1 MKKFILLAAAL
12 LMSTTAFADS
22 YTIVFNDNPTGEDG
36 TAVIKPDV
44 TADSIAAEGAEFIAD
59 VAIGTAS
66 TTTRAYFGRTG
77 YGLKFGNSSN
87 PGNLLIHLSA
97 KGQVTATSI
106 VVKAAPWWNTD
117 TEKIDTPHATLNGFA
132 YEIDA
137 TETALKEYEI
147 KFDEPQFIDTLF
159 FSGTEKGRSYVKSV
173 TINYEAASFDA
184 SVAHAPRYTEGKAF
198 EVVLGPDLV
207 QGGFPKTDAEGNVST
222 KNGISEKYDWVEYIN
237 PTSTLDNGK
246 AEVQTSNR
254 WTNFDPNY
262 EDYNYGEGSNWIQVY
277 GNNGSVNSPVL
288 SAAWGKYMIFIVK
301 ETAKMSFLGVG
312 SASGS
317 AEDGNCLRVVALSE
331 DGDIIEANS
340 TPGGIYGKGTASDTV
355 NIALDPEKVYQI
367 TVKGDETANKDI
379 MLAGIQIFGASEA
392 PGIAPKAPEVPNY
405 AFWET
410 VKGPDMLTTKTKTAD
425 DGTAS
430 EKAAI
435 ALDWIEY
442 VNPTSTLDDGSAEVQ
457 TSNRWTDLN
466 PETGERGEWLQVTG
480 ADGSVTSP
488 VVSAQWGKYLKFFV
502 KDTKKFTVY
511 ATGSASGSAEEGNYV
526 LVTAKPFNNSNAIVA
541 QTEPGTIYGK
551 GTASD
556 CVTVELDPTEKYE
569 IWVQGAPEVNRDIMI
584 TAVTLQDEATAEAQ
598 EAGKGT
604 LNIAIENAKE
614 VSDLGIYT
622 VNLVEGKTYTLNGE
636 APVGLKALVIYGN
649 NATVVTDETG
659 QITAQLGLAL
669 TDVNFDCAAST
680 VAPIA
685 MSEEPDESLYTYSE
699 ETTTAEDGTETVVGT
714 YKYEGANQKVYEASN
729 IIILKSNF
737 ANLPGSLI
745 DGGTKPWALRTL
757 LISEAIVQ
765 NNNAEGKAIIRW
777 DNGANSIKNIK
788 IENSTFY
795 NTNETTSYYFLRFS
809 NASNATGN
817 KVWGTEDAAMAWDMT
832 NNTFVNSPSNQ
843 NFANNYVNNKCV
855 TAEWTKNVFVN
866 TYRLQKAIG
875 GSCTYVTD
883 STNCIWGGINE
894 VDGTDATK
902 FAVLDS
908 MDIQTAELP
917 ALDLTN
923 PEALKEYFAPFES
936 SYAAK
941 VQAGDPRWAVEYV
954 EPTPPT
960 PPVGI
965 EQIDA
970 ETTGTNRAYNLN
982 GQRIEKA
989 QGLIIRDGRV
999 QYIK

>member
-1 MKKFILLAAAL
+1 MKKLFLLAAAV
-12 LMSTTAFADS
+12 LMSTSAFADS
-22 YTIVFNDNPTGEDG
+22 YTIVFNDNPEGVDG
-36 TAVIKPDV
+36 SAVIKPDV

-66 TTTRAYFGRTG
+66 TTTRAYFGQTG

-87 PGNLLIHLSA
+87 PGNLLLHLSA
-97 KGQVTATSI
+97 KGQVNATSI
-106 VVKAAPWWNTD
+106 VVKAAPWWNTE
-117 TEKIDTPHATLNGFA
+117 TGKIDTPHATINGFA

-159 FSGTEKGRSYVKSV
+159 FSGTEKGRSYVKSI

-184 SVAHAPRYTEGKAF
+184 TVAHAPRYTEGKAF

-207 QGGFPKTDAEGNVST
+207 QGGFPKTAEDGTVSE

-254 WTNFDPNY
+254 WTNYDPTY
-262 EDYNYGEGSNWIQVY
+262 EDFNYGEGANWIQVH
-277 GNNGSVNSPVL
+277 GENGSVNSPVL
-288 SAAWGKYMIFIVK
+288 SAQWGKYMIFTVK
-301 ETAKMSFLGVG
+301 ETSKMVFLGVG

-331 DGDIIEANS
+331 DGDIAEFNS
-340 TPGGIYGKGTASDTV
+340 TPGAIYGKGTASDTV
-355 NIALDPEKVYQI
+355 TITLDPEKVYQI

-379 MLAGIQIFGASEA
+379 MLAGIQIFGTSEVA
-392 PGIAPKAPEVPNY
+392 GAAPKAPAVPNFAY
-405 AFWET
+405 WET

-442 VNPTSTLDDGSAEVQ
+442 VNPTSTLDDGTAEVQ

-466 PETGERGEWLQVTG
+466 PETGERGEWIQVTG
-480 ADGSVTSP
+480 ENGSVNSP

-511 ATGSASGSAEEGNYV
+511 ATGSASGSAEDGNYL
-526 LVTAKPFNNSNAIVA
+526 LVTAKPFNNSTAIVA
-541 QTEPGTIYGK
+541 KTEAGTIYGK

-556 CVTVELDPTEKYE
+556 CVAVELDPTEKYE
-569 IWVQGAPEVNRDIMI
+569 IWVEGAPDVNKDIMI
-584 TAVTLQDEATAEAQ
+584 TAVTLQDEVTADAQ

-604 LNIAIENAKE
+604 LNIAIEKGEYSE
-614 VSDLGIYT
+614 VLGAVLVDL
-622 VNLVEGKTYTLNGE
+622 VKDKTYTLNGE
-636 APVGLKALVIYGN
+636 APLDAHPYIISGN
-649 NATVVTDETG
+649 GATVVTDATG
-659 QITAQLGLAL
+659 QITVQTGLMIGS
-669 TDVNFDCAAST
+669 VNFDCAAST

-685 MSEEPDESLYTYSE
+685 MSAEPDASLYTYSE
-699 ETTTAEDGTETVVGT
+699 TTETAEDGTETVVGT
-714 YKYEGANQKVYEASN
+714 YKYEGANQKVYESQG
-729 IIILKSNF
+729 IIITNTNF
-737 ANLPGSLI
+737 ANLGVSLI
-745 DGGTKPWALRTL
+745 DANKQPWALRNLT
-757 LISEAIVQ
+757 ITDVIVQ
-765 NNNAEGKAIIRW
+765 NNNTDGKALIRF
-777 DNGANSIKNIK
+777 DDGGNSIKNIDIK
-788 IENSTFY
+788 NSTFY
-795 NTNETTSYYFLRFS
+795 NTNETTNYYFLRFS

-817 KVWGTEDAAMAWDMT
+817 KVWGTEDQAMTWNMK

-855 TAEWTKNVFVN
+855 TAEWTQNIFVN

-923 PEALKEYFAPFES
+923 PDALKEYFAPFES

-941 VQAGDPRWAVEYV
+941 CQAGDPRWAVPYV
-954 EPTPPT
+954 EPTPP
-960 PPVGI
+960 VAI
-965 EQIDA
+965 EKI
-970 ETTGTNRAYNLN
+970 ETEAIIGTDRTYNVS
-982 GQRIEKA
+982 GQRTEKA
-989 QGLIIRDGRV
+989 QGLIIRNGKV
-999 QYIK
+999 EYIK

>member
-1 MKKFILLAAAL
+1 MKKFILLAAAV

-22 YTIVFNDNPTGEDG
+22 YTIVFNDSPTGEDG
-36 TAVIKPDV
+36 SAVIKPDV

-59 VAIGTAS
+59 VAIGPNA
-66 TTTRAYFGRTG
+66 TTSRAYFGRAG

-106 VVKAAPWWNTD
+106 VVKAAPWWNAD
-117 TEKIDTPHATLNGFA
+117 SGNIDTPHATINGFA
-132 YEIDA
+132 YEIDP

-147 KFDEPQFIDTLF
+147 TFEEPQFIDTLYF
-159 FSGTEKGRSYVKSV
+159 GGTDKGRSFVKSV
-173 TINYEAASFDA
+173 TINFEAASFDA
-184 SVAHAPRYTEGKAF
+184 TAAHAPRYSEGKAF

-207 QGGFPKTDAEGNVST
+207 QGGFPKTAEDGTVSE

-254 WTNFDPNY
+254 WTNYDPNY
-262 EDYNYGEGSNWIQVY
+262 EDWNYGEGANWIQVY
-277 GNNGSVNSPVL
+277 GENGSVNSPVL
-288 SAAWGKYMIFIVK
+288 SAAWGKYMNFVVK
-301 ETAKMSFLGVG
+301 ETAKMIFLGVG
-312 SASGS
+312 SAGGS
-317 AEDGNCLRVVALSE
+317 AEDGNCLRIVALSE

-355 NIALDPEKVYQI
+355 SIALDPEKVYQVS
-367 TVKGDETANKDI
+367 VKGDETAKKDI
-379 MLAGIQIFGASEA
+379 MLAGIQIFGVSEA
-392 PGIAPKAPEVPNY
+392 PGIAPKAPNVPNY

-410 VKGPDMLTTKTKTAD
+410 VKGPDMLTTKPKTAD
-425 DGTAS
+425 DGTVS
-430 EKAAI
+430 DKAAI

-442 VNPTSTLDDGSAEVQ
+442 VNPTSTLDDGTAEVQ
-457 TSNRWTDLN
+457 VSNRWTDLN

-480 ADGSVTSP
+480 EDGSVNSP
-488 VVSAQWGKYLKFFV
+488 VVSAQWGKYLMFFV

-526 LVTAKPFNNSNAIVA
+526 LVTATPFTSSKAITA

-556 CVTVELDPTEKYE
+556 CVTIELDPAEKYE
-569 IWVQGAPEVNRDIMI
+569 IKVEGAPVVNRDIMI
-584 TAVTLQDEATAEAQ
+584 TGVTLQDEVTADAQ
-598 EAGKGT
+598 EAGQGT
-604 LNIAIENAKE
+604 LNIAIAKAEE
-614 VSDLGIYT
+614 VAGTGIYT
-622 VNLVEGKTYTLNGE
+622 VELTEGKTYTLAGE
-636 APVGLKALVIYGN
+636 APLGLKALALFGN

-659 QITAQLGLAL
+659 QITVQTGLTIA
-669 TDVNFDCAAST
+669 DVNFDCAAST

-699 ETTTAEDGTETVVGT
+699 ETTVGEDGTETVVGT
-714 YKYEGANQKVYEASN
+714 YKYEGASQKVYEGSAIN
-729 IIILKSNF
+729 LINTKF

-745 DGGTKPWALRTL
+745 DGGTKPWALHSL
-757 LISEAIVQ
+757 YIDEAIVQ

-777 DNGANSIKNIK
+777 DNGANSIQNIR
-788 IENSTFY
+788 IDNSTFY

-809 NASNATGN
+809 NASNARPS
-817 KVWGTEDAAMAWDMT
+817 KVWGSDPELAVCSWNMT

-843 NFANNYVNNKCV
+843 NFANNYVNDKTV
-855 TAEWTKNVFVN
+855 TAEWTKNIFVN
-866 TYRLQKAIG
+866 TWRLQKAIG
-875 GSCTYVTD
+875 GSCNYVTD
-883 STNCIWGGINE
+883 STNCIWGGVNE
-894 VDGTDATK
+894 VDNTDATK

-923 PEALKEYFAPFES
+923 PEALKEFFAPYES
-936 SYAAK
+936 SYAAE

-954 EPTPPT
+954 APE

-965 EQIDA
+965 ETIKTE
-970 ETTGTNRAYNLN
+970 ETGIEPAYNIS

-989 QGLIIRDGRV
+989 QGLIIRNGKV
-999 QYIK
+999 EYIK

>member
-1 MKKFILLAAAL
+1 MKKFILLAAAV

-22 YTIVFNDNPTGEDG
+22 YTIVFNDNPEGVDG

-66 TTTRAYFGRTG
+66 TTTRAYFGQTG

-97 KGQVTATSI
+97 KGQVNATSI
-106 VVKAAPWWNTD
+106 VIKAAPWWNTD
-117 TEKIDTPHATLNGFA
+117 SGKIDTPHATLNGYA
-132 YEIDA
+132 YTIDD

-147 KFDEPQFIDTLF
+147 VFDEPQLIDTLF

-207 QGGFPKTDAEGNVST
+207 QGGFPKTDAEGNVSE

-262 EDYNYGEGSNWIQVY
+262 EDYNYGDGNNWIQVY

-288 SAAWGKYMIFIVK
+288 SSAWGKYMIFIVK

-317 AEDGNCLRVVALSE
+317 AEDGNCLRVVALAD
-331 DGDIIEANS
+331 DGEIIEANS
-340 TPGGIYGKGTASDTV
+340 TPGAIYGKGTASDTL
-355 NIALDPEKVYQI
+355 NITLDPAKVYQI
-367 TVKGDETANKDI
+367 TLKGDETAQKDI
-379 MLAGIQIFGASEA
+379 MLAAIQIFGASDA

-410 VKGPDMLTTKTKTAD
+410 VKGPDMLTTKTKTAE
-425 DGTAS
+425 DGTVS
-430 EKAAI
+430 DKAAI

-442 VNPTSTLDDGSAEVQ
+442 VNPTSTLDDGTAEVQ

-466 PETGERGEWLQVTG
+466 PETGERGEWIQVTG
-480 ADGSVTSP
+480 SDGSVNSP
-488 VVSAQWGKYLKFFV
+488 VISAQWGKYLKFFV

-556 CVTVELDPTEKYE
+556 CVAVELDPTEKYE
-569 IWVQGAPEVNRDIMI
+569 IWVEGAPEVNRDIMI
-584 TAVTLQDEATAEAQ
+584 TAVTLQDEATADAQ

-604 LNIAIENAKE
+604 LNIAIANAKE
-614 VSDLGIYT
+614 VEGTGFYT
-622 VNLVEGKTYTLNGE
+622 VDLVEGKTYTLNGE
-636 APVGLKALVIYGN
+636 APLGNKNVVIFGN
-649 NATVVTDETG
+649 KATVVTDATG
-659 QITAQLGLAL
+659 QITAQNAL
-669 TDVNFDCAAST
+669 VITDANFDCAAST

-699 ETTTAEDGTETVVGT
+699 TTETAEDGTETVVGT
-714 YKYEGANQKVYEASN
+714 YKYEGANQKVYESTAIS
-729 IIILKSNF
+729 IQRSNF
-737 ANLPGSLI
+737 ANLPVSLI
-745 DGGTKPWALRTL
+745 DGGTKPWALRAL
-757 LISEAIVQ
+757 LISESIIQ
-765 NNNAEGKAIIRW
+765 NNNADGKAIIRW
-777 DNGANSIKNIK
+777 DNGASSIKDIR

-795 NTNETTSYYFLRFS
+795 NTNETTNYYFLRFT

-817 KVWGTEDAAMAWDMT
+817 KVWGTEDAAMTWNMT

-883 STNCIWGGINE
+883 STNCIQGGINE

-908 MDIQTAELP
+908 MDIQYTELP

-923 PEALKEYFAPFES
+923 PEALKEFFAPFES
-936 SYAAK
+936 SYAAE

-954 EPTPPT
+954 DPTPI
-960 PPVGI
+960 VGI
-965 EQIDA
+965 EQI
-970 ETTGTNRAYNLN
+970 ETETIGTNRAYNLN

>member
-1 MKKFILLAAAL
+1 MKKFILLAAAV

-22 YTIVFNDNPTGEDG
+22 YTIVFNDSPTGDDG

-59 VAIGTAS
+59 VAIGVNS
-66 TTTRAYFGRTG
+66 TTTRAYFGRAG

-117 TEKIDTPHATLNGFA
+117 TEKIDTPHATINGFA

-137 TETALKEYEI
+137 TETALKDYEI
-147 KFDEPQFIDTLF
+147 VFDEPQLIDTLF

-173 TINYEAASFDA
+173 TINFEAASFDA
-184 SVAHAPRYTEGKAF
+184 SAAHAPRYTEGKAF

-207 QGGFPKTDAEGNVST
+207 QGGFPKTAEDGTVSE

-254 WTNFDPNY
+254 WTNYDPNY
-262 EDYNYGEGSNWIQVY
+262 EDWNYGEGANWIQVY
-277 GNNGSVNSPVL
+277 GENGSVNSPVL
-288 SAAWGKYMIFIVK
+288 SAQWGKYMNFVVK
-301 ETAKMSFLGVG
+301 ETTKMIFLGVG
-312 SASGS
+312 SGSGS
-317 AEDGNCLRVVALSE
+317 ADDGNCLRIVALSE
-331 DGDIIEANS
+331 DGDVIEANS

-355 NIALDPEKVYQI
+355 TIKLDPEKVYQVA
-367 TVKGDETANKDI
+367 VKGDETAKKDI
-379 MLAGIQIFGASEA
+379 MLAGIQIFGVSEA
-392 PGIAPKAPEVPNY
+392 AGIAPKAPEVPNY
-405 AFWET
+405 AYWET
-410 VKGPDMLTTKTKTAD
+410 VKGPDMLTTKPKTAD
-425 DGTAS
+425 DGTVS
-430 EKAAI
+430 DKAAI

-442 VNPTSTLDDGSAEVQ
+442 VNPTSTLDDGTAEVQ
-457 TSNRWTDLN
+457 VSNRWTDLN
-466 PETGERGEWLQVTG
+466 PETGVRGEWLQVTG
-480 ADGSVTSP
+480 EDGSVNSP

-526 LVTAKPFNNSNAIVA
+526 LVTATPFTSSNAITA

-556 CVTVELDPTEKYE
+556 CVTIELDPAQKYE
-569 IWVQGAPEVNRDIMI
+569 IKVEGAPEVNRDIMI
-584 TAVTLQDEATAEAQ
+584 TGVTLQDEVTADAQ
-598 EAGKGT
+598 EAGAGT
-604 LNIAIENAKE
+604 LNIAIANAKVVPDTE
-614 VSDLGIYT
+614 IYT
-622 VNLVEGKTYTLNGE
+622 VELAEGKTYTLNGE
-636 APVGLKALVIYGN
+636 APVGLKALIIYGN
-649 NATVVTDETG
+649 NATVVPDETG
-659 QITAQLGLAL
+659 QITAQYGLAL

-699 ETTTAEDGTETVVGT
+699 ETVTAEDGTETVVGT
-714 YKYEGANQKVYEASN
+714 YKYEGASQKVYEASN
-729 IIILKSNF
+729 IIILRSNF

-745 DGGTKPWALRTL
+745 DGGTKPWALHLL
-757 LISEAIVQ
+757 LIEESIVQ

-777 DNGANSIKNIK
+777 DGGANSIQNIQ
-788 IENSTFY
+788 IDNSTFY

-809 NASNATGN
+809 NASNARPS
-817 KVWGTEDAAMAWDMT
+817 KVWGETEEAYCTWNMY

-843 NFANNYVNNKCV
+843 NFANNYVNDKTV
-855 TAEWTKNVFVN
+855 TAEWTKNIFVN
-866 TYRLQKAIG
+866 TWRLQKAIG
-875 GSCTYVTD
+875 GSCNYVTD

-894 VDGTDATK
+894 VDNTDATK

-923 PEALKEYFAPFES
+923 PLALKEYFAPYES
-936 SYAAK
+936 SYAAE

-954 EPTPPT
+954 APE

-965 EQIDA
+965 ETIKTE
-970 ETTGTNRAYNLN
+970 ETAIERAYNLS

-989 QGLIIRDGRV
+989 KGLIIRNGKV
-999 QYIK
+999 EYLK

>member
-1 MKKFILLAAAL
+1 MKKFILLAAAV
-12 LMSTTAFADS
+12 LMSATAFADS
-22 YTIVFNDNPTGEDG
+22 YTIVFNDNPEGTDG

-66 TTTRAYFGRTG
+66 TTTRAYFGQTG

-97 KGQVTATSI
+97 KGQVNATSI
-106 VVKAAPWWNTD
+106 VVKAAPWWNT
-117 TEKIDTPHATLNGFA
+117 ESGKIDTPHATINGFE
-132 YEIDA
+132 YTVDD

-147 KFDEPQFIDTLF
+147 TFEEPQFIDTLF

-184 SVAHAPRYTEGKAF
+184 SVAHAPRYTEGKTF

-207 QGGFPKTDAEGNVST
+207 QGGFPKTAEDGTVST

-262 EDYNYGEGSNWIQVY
+262 EDYNYGEGNNWIQVY

-288 SAAWGKYMIFIVK
+288 SAQWGKYMVFYVK

-312 SASGS
+312 SAGGS
-317 AEDGNCLRVVALSE
+317 AEDGNCLRIVALSE

-355 NIALDPEKVYQI
+355 SITLDPEKVYQI
-367 TVKGDETANKDI
+367 TVKGDETVNKDI
-379 MLAGIQIFGASEA
+379 MLAGFQIFGASEA
-392 PGIAPKAPEVPNY
+392 PGIAPKAPKVPNY
-405 AFWET
+405 AYWET
-410 VKGPDMLTTKTKTAD
+410 VKGPDMLTTKTKTAE
-425 DGTAS
+425 DGTVS

-457 TSNRWTDLN
+457 NSNRWTDLN
-466 PETGERGEWLQVTG
+466 PETGERGEWIQVTG
-480 ADGSVTSP
+480 AEGSVISP
-488 VVSAQWGKYLKFFV
+488 VISAQWGKFMKFFV

-511 ATGSASGSAEEGNYV
+511 AVGSASGSAEDGNYV
-526 LVTAKPFNNSNAIVA
+526 LVTAKPFNSTKNIVA

-569 IWVQGAPEVNRDIMI
+569 IWVEGAPEVNKDIMI
-584 TAVTLQDEATAEAQ
+584 SAVTLQDETTAEAQ

-604 LNIAIENAKE
+604 LNLAIANATE
-614 VSDLGIYT
+614 VEGTGIYT
-622 VNLVEGKTYTLNGE
+622 VELVEGKTYTLNGE
-636 APVGLKALVIYGN
+636 APLGGKNLVIFGN
-649 NATVVTDETG
+649 NATVITDATG
-659 QITAQLGLAL
+659 QITAQTGLVISDA
-669 TDVNFDCAAST
+669 NFDCAAST

-699 ETTTAEDGTETVVGT
+699 TTETAEDGTETVVGT
-714 YKYEGANQKVYEASN
+714 FKYEGANQKVYEGT
-729 IIILKSNF
+729 ILSVLNSNF
-737 ANLPGSLI
+737 ANLPVSLI

-757 LISEAIVQ
+757 LISRSIIQ

-777 DNGANSIKNIK
+777 DNGANSIKD
-788 IENSTFY
+788 IEINNSTFY
-795 NTNETTSYYFLRFS
+795 NTNETTNYYFLRFS
-809 NASNATGN
+809 NASNATGS
-817 KVWGTEDAAMAWDMT
+817 KVWGTEDQAMTWNMK

-855 TAEWTKNVFVN
+855 TAEWTQNIFVN

-875 GSCTYVTD
+875 GSCNYVTD
-883 STNCIWGGINE
+883 STNCIQGGINE

-908 MDIQTAELP
+908 MDIQYTELP

-923 PEALKEYFAPFES
+923 PEALKEFFAPYES

-941 VQAGDPRWAVEYV
+941 VQAGDPRWAVEYID
-954 EPTPPT
+954 PTPI
-960 PPVGI
+960 VGI

-970 ETTGTNRAYNLN
+970 ETIGTNRAYNLN
-982 GQRIEKA
+982 GQPIEKA
-989 QGLIIRDGRV
+989 QGLIIRDGKV
-999 QYIK
+999 QYVK

>member
-1 MKKFILLAAAL
+1 MKKFILLAAAV
-12 LMSTTAFADS
+12 LMSATAFADS
-22 YTIVFNDNPTGEDG
+22 YTIVFNDNPEGTDG
-36 TAVIKPDV
+36 STVIKPDV

-66 TTTRAYFGRTG
+66 TTTRAYFGQTG

-97 KGQVTATSI
+97 KGQVNATSI
-106 VVKAAPWWNTD
+106 VVKAAPWWNT
-117 TEKIDTPHATLNGFA
+117 ESGKIDTPHATINGFA
-132 YEIDA
+132 YTVDD
-137 TETALKEYEI
+137 TETTLKEYEI
-147 KFDEPQFIDTLF
+147 TFEEPQFIDTLF

-184 SVAHAPRYTEGKAF
+184 SIAHAPRYTEGKAF

-222 KNGISEKYDWVEYIN
+222 KNGISEKYDWVDYIN

-246 AEVQTSNR
+246 AEVQTANR

-262 EDYNYGEGSNWIQVY
+262 EDYNVGEGNNWIQVT

-288 SAAWGKYMIFIVK
+288 SAQWGKYMVFYVK
-301 ETAKMSFLGVG
+301 ETAKISFLGVG
-312 SASGS
+312 SAGGS

-355 NIALDPEKVYQI
+355 NIALNPEKVYQI
-367 TVKGDETANKDI
+367 TVKGDETVNKDI
-379 MLAGIQIFGASEA
+379 MLAGFQIFGASEA
-392 PGIAPKAPEVPNY
+392 PGFAPKAPEVPNF

-410 VKGPDMLTTKTKTAD
+410 VKGPDMLTTKPKTAD
-425 DGTAS
+425 DGTVS
-430 EKAAI
+430 DKTAI

-457 TSNRWTDLN
+457 NSNRWTDLN
-466 PETGERGEWLQVTG
+466 PETGERGEWIQVTG
-480 ADGSVTSP
+480 ADGSVISP
-488 VVSAQWGKYLKFFV
+488 VISAQWGKFMKFFV

-511 ATGSASGSAEEGNYV
+511 AVGSASGSAEDGNYV
-526 LVTAKPFNNSNAIVA
+526 LVTAKPFNSTKNIIA

-569 IWVQGAPEVNRDIMI
+569 IWVEGAPEVNKDIMI
-584 TAVTLQDEATAEAQ
+584 SAVTLQDETTAEAQ

-604 LNIAIENAKE
+604 LNLAIANATE
-614 VSDLGIYT
+614 VEGTGIYT
-622 VNLVEGKTYTLNGE
+622 VELVEGKTYTLNGE
-636 APVGLKALVIYGN
+636 APLGGKNLVIFGN
-649 NATVVTDETG
+649 NATVITDATG
-659 QITAQLGLAL
+659 QITAQTGLVISDA
-669 TDVNFDCAAST
+669 NFDCAAST

-699 ETTTAEDGTETVVGT
+699 TTETAEDGTETVVGT
-714 YKYEGANQKVYEASN
+714 FKYEGANQKVYEGT
-729 IIILKSNF
+729 ILSVLNSNF
-737 ANLPGSLI
+737 ANLPVSLI

-757 LISEAIVQ
+757 LISRSIIQ

-777 DNGANSIKNIK
+777 DNGANSIKDIDIN
-788 IENSTFY
+788 NSTFY
-795 NTNETTSYYFLRFS
+795 NTNETTNYYFLRFS
-809 NASNATGN
+809 NASNATGS
-817 KVWGTEDAAMAWDMT
+817 KVWGTEDQAMTWNMK

-855 TAEWTKNVFVN
+855 TAEWTENIFVN

-875 GSCTYVTD
+875 GSCNYVTD
-883 STNCIWGGINE
+883 STNCIQGGINE

-908 MDIQTAELP
+908 MDIQYTELP

-923 PEALKEYFAPFES
+923 PEALKEFFAPYKS

-941 VQAGDPRWAVEYV
+941 VQAGDPRWAVEYE
-954 EPTPPT
+954 EPTPI
-960 PPVGI
+960 VGI
-965 EQIDA
+965 EQIDT
-970 ETTGTNRAYNLN
+970 ETIGTNRAYNLN
-982 GQRIEKA
+982 GQRIEKE

>member
-1 MKKFILLAAAL
+1 MKKFILLAAAV
-12 LMSTTAFADS
+12 LMSATAFADS
-22 YTIVFNDNPTGEDG
+22 YTIVFNDNPEGTDG
-36 TAVIKPDV
+36 STVIKPDV

-66 TTTRAYFGRTG
+66 TTTRAYFGQTG

-97 KGQVTATSI
+97 KGQVNATSI
-106 VVKAAPWWNTD
+106 VVKAAPWWNT
-117 TEKIDTPHATLNGFA
+117 ESGKIDTPHATINGFE
-132 YEIDA
+132 YTVDD

-147 KFDEPQFIDTLF
+147 TFEEPQFIDTLF

-222 KNGISEKYDWVEYIN
+222 KNGISEKYDWVDYIN

-246 AEVQTSNR
+246 AEVQTANR

-262 EDYNYGEGSNWIQVY
+262 EDYNVGEGNNWIQVT

-288 SAAWGKYMIFIVK
+288 SAQWGKYMVFYVK
-301 ETAKMSFLGVG
+301 ETAKISFLGVG
-312 SASGS
+312 SAGGS

-355 NIALDPEKVYQI
+355 NIALNPEKVYQI
-367 TVKGDETANKDI
+367 TVKGDETVNKDI
-379 MLAGIQIFGASEA
+379 MLAGFQIFGASEA
-392 PGIAPKAPEVPNY
+392 PGFAPKAPEVPNF

-410 VKGPDMLTTKTKTAD
+410 VKGPDMLTTKPKTAD
-425 DGTAS
+425 DGTVS
-430 EKAAI
+430 DKTAI

-457 TSNRWTDLN
+457 NSNRWTDLN
-466 PETGERGEWLQVTG
+466 PETGERGEWIQVTG
-480 ADGSVTSP
+480 ADGSVISP
-488 VVSAQWGKYLKFFV
+488 VISAQWGKFMKFFV

-511 ATGSASGSAEEGNYV
+511 AVGSASGSAEDGNYV
-526 LVTAKPFNNSNAIVA
+526 LVTAKPFNSTKNIVA

-569 IWVQGAPEVNRDIMI
+569 IWVEGAPEVNKDIMI
-584 TAVTLQDEATAEAQ
+584 SAVTLQDETTAEAQ

-604 LNIAIENAKE
+604 LNIAIANATE
-614 VSDLGIYT
+614 VEGTGIYT
-622 VNLVEGKTYTLNGE
+622 VELVEGKTYTLNGE
-636 APVGLKALVIYGN
+636 APLGGKNLVIFGN
-649 NATVVTDETG
+649 NATVITDATG
-659 QITAQLGLAL
+659 QITAQTGLVISDA
-669 TDVNFDCAAST
+669 NFDCAAST

-699 ETTTAEDGTETVVGT
+699 TTETAEDGTETVVGT
-714 YKYEGANQKVYEASN
+714 FKYEGANQKVYEGT
-729 IIILKSNF
+729 ILSVLNSNF
-737 ANLPGSLI
+737 ANLPVSLI

-757 LISEAIVQ
+757 LISRSIIQ

-777 DNGANSIKNIK
+777 DNGANSIKEIDIN
-788 IENSTFY
+788 NSTFY
-795 NTNETTSYYFLRFS
+795 NTNETTNYYFLRFS
-809 NASNATGN
+809 NASNATGS
-817 KVWGTEDAAMAWDMT
+817 KVWGTEDQAMTWNMK

-855 TAEWTKNVFVN
+855 TAEWTQNIFVN

-875 GSCTYVTD
+875 GSCNYVTD
-883 STNCIWGGINE
+883 STNCIQGGINE

-908 MDIQTAELP
+908 MDIQYTELP

-923 PEALKEYFAPFES
+923 PEALKEFFAPYES

-941 VQAGDPRWAVEYV
+941 VQAGDPRWAVEYID
-954 EPTPPT
+954 PTPI
-960 PPVGI
+960 VGI

-970 ETTGTNRAYNLN
+970 ETIGTNRAYNLN
-982 GQRIEKA
+982 GQPIEKA
-989 QGLIIRDGRV
+989 QGLIIRDGKV
-999 QYIK
+999 QYVK

>member
-1 MKKFILLAAAL
+1 MKKFILLAAAV

-22 YTIVFNDNPTGEDG
+22 YTIVFNDNPEGVDG
-36 TAVIKPDV
+36 TIVIRPDV

-66 TTTRAYFGRTG
+66 TTSRAYFGQTG

-97 KGQVTATSI
+97 KGQVNATSI

-117 TEKIDTPHATLNGFA
+117 SGKIDTPHATINGFEYA
-132 YEIDA
+132 VDD
-137 TETALKEYEI
+137 TETALKDYEI
-147 KFDEPQFIDTLF
+147 VFDEPQFIDTLF

-207 QGGFPKTDAEGNVST
+207 QGGFPKTAEDGTVS
-222 KNGISEKYDWVEYIN
+222 KKFGISEKYDWVEYIN

-254 WTNFDPNY
+254 YTNFDPNY
-262 EDYNYGEGSNWIQVY
+262 EDYNYGEGNNWIQVY
-277 GNNGSVNSPVL
+277 GNNGSVDSPVL
-288 SAAWGKYMIFIVK
+288 SAAWGKYMVFYVK

-312 SASGS
+312 SAGGS
-317 AEDGNCLRVVALSE
+317 AEDGNCLHVIALSE
-331 DGDIIEANS
+331 DGDIIEITS
-340 TPGGIYGKGTASDTV
+340 TPGAIYGKGTASDTV
-355 NIALDPEKVYQI
+355 SIALDPEKTYQI
-367 TVKGDETANKDI
+367 TLKGDEIAQKDI
-379 MLAGIQIFGASEA
+379 MIAGIQIFGASEV
-392 PGIAPKAPEVPNY
+392 PGTAPKAPEVPNFAY
-405 AFWET
+405 WET

-425 DGTAS
+425 DGSVS
-430 EKAAI
+430 EKPAI

-442 VNPTSTLDDGSAEVQ
+442 VNPTSTLDDGTAEVQ
-457 TSNRWTDLN
+457 TSNRYTDLD
-466 PETGERGEWLQVTG
+466 PETGEHGDFIQVTG
-480 ADGSVTSP
+480 DNGSVDSP
-488 VVSAQWGKYLKFFV
+488 VLSAAWGKYLKFFV
-502 KDTKKFTVY
+502 QNTKKFTVY
-511 ATGSASGSAEEGNYV
+511 AVGSSTGSAEDGNYV
-526 LVTAKPFNNSNAIVA
+526 LVTAKPFNSTNNVVA

-551 GTASD
+551 GTTSD
-556 CVTVELDPTEKYE
+556 CVSVVLDPTEKYE
-569 IWVQGAPEVNRDIMI
+569 IVVEGAPEVNKDIMI
-584 TAVTLQDEATAEAQ
+584 SAVTLQDEATADAQ

-604 LNIAIENAKE
+604 LNIAIEQAAFDAEANTYKVE
-614 VSDLGIYT
+614 
-622 VNLVEGKTYTLNGE
+622 LVEGKTYTLAGE
-636 APVGLKALVIYGN
+636 APLGTKNVDIVGNKALV
-649 NATVVTDETG
+649 VTAANG
-659 QITAQLGLAL
+659 QITAQTAL
-669 TDVNFDCAAST
+669 KIEDVNFDCAAST

-685 MSEEPDESLYTYSE
+685 FSANPDTSLYTYT
-699 ETTTAEDGTETVVGT
+699 ETTETAEDGTETVVGT
-714 YKYEGANQKVYEASN
+714 YKYEGANQKVYEAQALN
-729 IIILKSNF
+729 IVKTNF
-737 ANLPGSLI
+737 ANLGVSLI
-745 DGGTKPWALRTL
+745 DANKQPWAVRSLV
-757 LISEAIVQ
+757 IDSVIVQ
-765 NNNAEGKAIIRW
+765 NNNAEGKALIRF
-777 DNGANSIKNIK
+777 DDGGNSIKNIDIK
-788 IENSTFY
+788 NSTFY
-795 NTNETTSYYFLRFS
+795 NTNETTGYYFLRFS

-817 KVWGTEDAAMAWDMT
+817 KVWGTEDAAMTWNMK

-855 TAEWTKNVFVN
+855 TAEWTENIFVN

-875 GSCTYVTD
+875 GSCVYVTD

-894 VDGTDATK
+894 VDNTDATK

-908 MDIQTAELP
+908 MDIQYAELP

-954 EPTPPT
+954 DPV
-960 PPVGI
+960 PPVAI

-970 ETTGTNRAYNLN
+970 ETIVTNRAYNLN

-989 QGLIIRDGRV
+989 QGLIVRDGKV